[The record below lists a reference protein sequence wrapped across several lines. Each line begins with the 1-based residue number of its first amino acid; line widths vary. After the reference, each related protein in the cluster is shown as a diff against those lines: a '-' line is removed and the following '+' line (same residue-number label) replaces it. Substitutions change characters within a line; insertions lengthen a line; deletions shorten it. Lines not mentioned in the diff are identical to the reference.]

1 MKIQIQKILALF
13 FISLMIST
21 YSFGNSL
28 TISNNTD
35 FNLNGIWQGS
45 LKISN
50 VSLRIVF
57 KVTQDKNGSYSAT
70 MDSPDQGAKDIP
82 VDSVIYNDGNVK
94 FVVGAVRGYFE
105 GKVDFDNSIIK
116 GEWHQSSMSL
126 PLELKKIDKVEELKR
141 PQEPKPPF
149 PYNVE
154 DVSYENKTAGI
165 ELAGTL
171 TYPKSK
177 EPFPAVLLITGSGP
191 QNRDE
196 ELFGHKPFLVIADY
210 LTRRGIAVLRVDDRG
225 IGKSTGN
232 FSTATTKDFASDVL
246 AGVEFLKSNEN
257 INPKEIGLIGHSE
270 GGLIAPMVAVKSN
283 DVAFIVL
290 MAGPGLPGDQILY
303 KQVQLISRLGRIP
316 EAKIKRSLALN
327 KEMYNIIKES
337 KDSSETAAELHKVY
351 NNYYNNLDEK
361 EKTEMGDSNVFF
373 NKELK
378 TIMSPW
384 FKFFIS
390 YDPVPTLEKVK
401 CPVLALD
408 GSKDVQVPPKEDLEA
423 IKKALEEGGNK
434 NFETLEL
441 NGLNH
446 LFQTAET
453 GSPSEYGKIEETLSP
468 KALKVIG
475 DWILKVVRNN

>member
-1 MKIQIQKILALF
+1 MKIQIKKILALF
-13 FISLMIST
+13 FLSLMIST

-45 LKISN
+45 LKISS
-50 VSLRIVF
+50 VTLRIVF
-57 KVTQDKNGSYSAT
+57 KVTVDKNGSYSAT

-94 FVVGAVRGYFE
+94 FVVGAVRGFFE
-105 GKVDFDNSIIK
+105 GKVDFDNSTINGK
-116 GEWHQSSMSL
+116 WHQSSMSL

-154 DVSYENKTAGI
+154 EVSYENKTAGI
-165 ELAGTL
+165 KLAGTL
-171 TYPKSK
+171 TFPKAK
-177 EPFPAVLLITGSGP
+177 GPFPAVLLITGSGP

-225 IGKSTGN
+225 IGKSTGK
-232 FSTATTKDFASDVL
+232 FSSATTEDFAGDVL
-246 AGVEFLKSNEN
+246 AGVEFLKSNKN

-290 MAGPGLPGDQILY
+290 MAGPGLPGDQILL
-303 KQVQLISRLGRIP
+303 KQVQLINKLEGLP
-316 EAKIKRSLALN
+316 DAEIKRSLALS
-327 KEMYNIIKES
+327 KETYNIIKEG
-337 KDSSETAAELHKVY
+337 KDSSETAAELHKAY
-351 NNYYNNLDEK
+351 NDYYNSLDEK
-361 EKTEMGDSNVFF
+361 EKAGMGDPNVLLK
-373 NKELK
+373 KELK

-453 GSPSEYGKIEETLSP
+453 GSPSEYGKIEETISP

-475 DWILKVVRNN
+475 DWILKVVGTN